1 MNVLVY
7 NGPGVSARSFSE
19 TRLALRLLLSQTH
32 SIIEVNAKQ
41 IIHDPW
47 QPSTSL
53 LIIPGGRDLPYIESL
68 SSVGQQRIRDFV
80 LDGGKYLGICAG
92 AYFAS
97 KRVEFE
103 VGKKLEVKGERGLGF
118 WSGTCRGG
126 VVDGFEYETEN
137 GAKDLTIS
145 MERTLWR
152 DVWADVPRNMK
163 SYWNGGGCFIDAEDE
178 NFKVLARY
186 EDVQDRPP
194 AGVFCTVGKGA
205 AILWGTHPEHFAPLA
220 VDDGNQMK
228 TRNEEELTKDYKDR
242 QNLFRAA
249 LALLGLETAAIQTS
263 IPHLLPILVVSADQ
277 SRVASFKRAIETKA
291 QDASIRDAHDVFHF
305 SSQASL
311 PSLFKEARSQIP
323 TLDFDELKGR
333 TKEFIFC
340 ESELPN
346 QSEVPLFDLRRF
358 FTLLKTYRSA
368 VSSESVWEF
377 GSLLFYGESLT
388 STQTLLDKNPTVLSL
403 VPLHTVFLASHQIS
417 GRGRGTN
424 PWVSSPGCLQFSFTL
439 SLPATFAMRVI
450 FIQYIMGLAV
460 VEGLRSEGV
469 YEDLQIRLKWP
480 NDVYVEMDDGRG
492 ERWKKIGGILVNSTF
507 INNVFQIVV
516 GCGINTSNP
525 RPTTSIN
532 ELIEYQNRN
541 LPRTTAPIPALTQEE
556 LLARVLIK
564 FEMMYRSFIST
575 QGDFRP
581 FLDSYIQHWL
591 HSDQLVT
598 IEETDE
604 KVIIKGIT
612 EDSGLLRT
620 ESVASRQIIDLQPD
634 GNTFDMMRGLLKTKK

>member
-1 MNVLVY
+1 
-7 NGPGVSARSFSE
+7 
-19 TRLALRLLLSQTH
+19 
-32 SIIEVNAKQ
+32 
-41 IIHDPW
+41 
-47 QPSTSL
+47 
-53 LIIPGGRDLPYIESL
+53 
-68 SSVGQQRIRDFV
+68 
-80 LDGGKYLGICAG
+80 
-92 AYFAS
+92 
-97 KRVEFE
+97 
-103 VGKKLEVKGERGLGF
+103 
-118 WSGTCRGG
+118 
-126 VVDGFEYETEN
+126 
-137 GAKDLTIS
+137 
-145 MERTLWR
+145 
-152 DVWADVPRNMK
+152 
-163 SYWNGGGCFIDAEDE
+163 
-178 NFKVLARY
+178 
-186 EDVQDRPP
+186 
-194 AGVFCTVGKGA
+194 
-205 AILWGTHPEHFAPLA
+205 
-220 VDDGNQMK
+220 
-228 TRNEEELTKDYKDR
+228 
-242 QNLFRAA
+242 
-249 LALLGLETAAIQTS
+249 
-263 IPHLLPILVVSADQ
+263 
-277 SRVASFKRAIETKA
+277 
-291 QDASIRDAHDVFHF
+291 
-305 SSQASL
+305 
-311 PSLFKEARSQIP
+311 
-323 TLDFDELKGR
+323 
-333 TKEFIFC
+333 IFC

-368 VSSESVWEF
+368 VSSESVSEF

-469 YEDLQIRLKWP
+469 YKDLQIRLKWP

-541 LPRTTAPIPALTQEE
+541 LPRETAPIPALTQEE

-564 FEMMYRSFIST
+564 FEIMYRSFIST

-591 HSDQLVT
+591 HRHHSDQLVT